1 MTWPEDP
8 NVHICG
14 TLDDID
20 RLDEM
25 CSAGKKAICDE
36 TKLSHCTAL
45 SKLIISEVNQL
56 TRHISSIQAP

>member
-14 TLDDID
+14 TLDDIN

-25 CSAGKKAICDE
+25 GSARKKQFVIKRNYPIVRFIKTDDDAIC
-36 TKLSHCTAL
+36 T
-45 SKLIISEVNQL
+45 IIL
-56 TRHISSIQAP
+56 F